1 MFEEGFRVENS
12 EEDNSDSLTDKFQF
26 YIKQSKIQILILFV
40 ATLFV
45 YANSLNV
52 PFYLDDYHSIVENP
66 IIQDISSMFEK
77 RDFQIMR
84 LTGTYSFAANYAIHQ
99 TSVFGYHLVNLAIH
113 FLAGLAVFFL
123 LRALILAQ
131 QKNSDTPITNNYL
144 IYLPLLSALIFLLHP
159 LQTQAVTY
167 ITQRHASLAA
177 LFYFSSMASFI
188 YARLAQQTNKQWLLY
203 LLTGGFIVLSLLTKE
218 NTVTLIMS
226 VLLIEI
232 LFFQHFSLKKTALWA
247 ASGML
252 LVGIIALC
260 LHYFMGVS
268 FELIDRYTHTSDV
281 LHISRME
288 YFSTQMLVLWH
299 YIKLFFMPF
308 GLHLDYDVALQ
319 KSLFSFTVL
328 ASLAAH
334 ITILVATALLAKQK
348 PILIFAVFF
357 YYIAHSV
364 ESGIIPIFDL
374 AFEHRTY
381 LPNLGLSILLA
392 SLLVF
397 LLEKKALK
405 SYATITIC
413 ALLVALAFLTVQ
425 RNNQWSNPIEFYQ
438 NETQLS
444 PNKERVWAELGKVYI
459 KDKQYAEAL
468 KALGKAL
475 NLGKEGNTINAL
487 PTTFLNTYLALLYSG
502 QIKKAI
508 YFESLIPINGLTTH
522 DRSVFYYMQA
532 NRQIKTKE
540 YKKAITNYQKA
551 SNLNPQNLDA
561 KANLAALFIET
572 GKVQQGKSL
581 LSSVLSANPKHEMA
595 LMYQQKYK

>member
-247 ASGML
+247 VSGII
-252 LVGIIALC
+252 LVGILALC

-288 YFSTQMLVLWH
+288 YFSTQMLLLWH
-299 YIKLFFMPF
+299 YIN
-308 GLHLDYDVALQ
+308 
-319 KSLFSFTVL
+319 S
-328 ASLAAH
+328 
-334 ITILVATALLAKQK
+334 I
-348 PILIFAVFF
+348 
-357 YYIAHSV
+357 YY
-364 ESGIIPIFDL
+364 
-374 AFEHRTY
+374 
-381 LPNLGLSILLA
+381 
-392 SLLVF
+392 
-397 LLEKKALK
+397 
-405 SYATITIC
+405 
-413 ALLVALAFLTVQ
+413 
-425 RNNQWSNPIEFYQ
+425 
-438 NETQLS
+438 
-444 PNKERVWAELGKVYI
+444 
-459 KDKQYAEAL
+459 
-468 KALGKAL
+468 
-475 NLGKEGNTINAL
+475 
-487 PTTFLNTYLALLYSG
+487 
-502 QIKKAI
+502 
-508 YFESLIPINGLTTH
+508 
-522 DRSVFYYMQA
+522 
-532 NRQIKTKE
+532 
-540 YKKAITNYQKA
+540 
-551 SNLNPQNLDA
+551 
-561 KANLAALFIET
+561 
-572 GKVQQGKSL
+572 
-581 LSSVLSANPKHEMA
+581 
-595 LMYQQKYK
+595 